1 MRYFHHSV
9 KEVLIVKPTGNK
21 FEQMTIEALNRCLQN
36 VPFAH
41 GATELAELKLVEN
54 PRPDLIAKVKLT
66 DGEKWIIV
74 EFKTLGEP
82 RIARGAINQLLQY
95 KNKLPD
101 AYGVFAAP
109 YISPKAAQVCIDEG
123 IGYMDLAGN
132 CHISFGQ
139 IYIEKS
145 GNLNPFSDKRD
156 LRSLYSPKS
165 TRILRVLLSNPKTAW
180 RLQRLAVVAGVSLG
194 LVAKVKSLLA
204 DREWITEGEE
214 GMRLVDPEARLIEW
228 AHNYSYRKN
237 VAHNYYSLKTAPENE
252 AYIAEVLSKKG
263 IRYALTGF
271 SGADRLAPFMRYSR
285 MTAYVDVSD
294 EDVTESLNLKKVTSG
309 ANVTLLTPYDEGVYY
324 GSRELNGIQVA
335 SPIQVYL
342 DLAADR
348 GRGEEAAKELME
360 KVIRPSW

>member
-1 MRYFHHSV
+1 V
-9 KEVLIVKPTGNK
+9 KDTRNDIHQK
-21 FEQMTIEALNRCLQN
+21 TIETLKRCLEN
-36 VPFAH
+36 VPFTQWAPEPS
-41 GATELAELKLVEN
+41 GFELPGN
-54 PRPDLIAKVKLT
+54 TRPDLVAKVKLT
-66 DGEKWIIV
+66 DGDIWIIIEYKPV
-74 EFKTLGEP
+74 GEP
-82 RIARGAINQLLQY
+82 RIARSALNQLLQY
-95 KNKLPD
+95 RNKLPE

-109 YISPKAAQVCIDEG
+109 YISPKVAQICMDEG
-123 IGYMDLAGN
+123 IGYIDLAGN
-132 CHISFGQ
+132 CHLSFGQ
-139 IYIEKS
+139 VYIEKR
-145 GNLNPFSDKRD
+145 GNPNPFSDKRI

-165 TRILRVLLSNPKTAW
+165 TRILRVLLSNPKIAW

-204 DREWITEGEE
+204 DRECITGGEG

-228 AHNYSYRKN
+228 AHNYSHRKDLVRN
-237 VAHNYYSLKTAPENE
+237 FYSLKTTPENE
-252 AYIAEVLSKKG
+252 AHISEVLSKKG

-285 MTAYVDVSD
+285 LMAYVDDSD
-294 EDVTESLNLKKVTSG
+294 DEVMDSLNLKRVTSG

-324 GSRELNGIQVA
+324 GSREFNGIHVA

>member
-1 MRYFHHSV
+1 V
-9 KEVLIVKPTGNK
+9 KDTRNDIQQK
-21 FEQMTIEALNRCLQN
+21 TIETLRRCLEN
-36 VPFAH
+36 VPFAQ
-41 GATELAELKLVEN
+41 GVTALPELELVGNTRPGLV
-54 PRPDLIAKVKLT
+54 AKVKLAG
-66 DGEKWIIV
+66 GEKWVVIEYRSV
-74 EFKTLGEP
+74 GEP
-82 RIARGAINQLLQY
+82 RIARDALNQLLQY
-95 KNKLPD
+95 RNKLPD
-101 AYGVFAAP
+101 AYGVFVAP
-109 YISPKAAQVCIDEG
+109 YISPKVAQICIDQG

-132 CHISFGQ
+132 CHLSFGQ
-139 IYIEKS
+139 VYIEKR
-145 GNLNPFSDKRD
+145 GNPNPFSDRRD

-165 TRILRVLLSNPKTAW
+165 TRILRALLSNPKTAW
-180 RLQRLAVVAGVSLG
+180 RLQRLAAVAGVSLG

-204 DREWITEGEE
+204 DREWITAGEG

-228 AHNYSYRKN
+228 AHNYSHRKN
-237 VAHNYYSLKTAPENE
+237 LVRNYYSLRTAPENE
-252 AYIAEVLSKKG
+252 AHIAEVLSKKG

-285 MTAYVDVSD
+285 MMAYVDNSD
-294 EDVTESLNLKKVTSG
+294 DEVMDSLHLKKVTSG

-324 GSRELNGIQVA
+324 GSSEFNGIQVA

>member
-1 MRYFHHSV
+1 M
-9 KEVLIVKPTGNK
+9 KNIGNAFQHK
-21 FEQMTIEALNRCLQN
+21 TVETLKRCLEN
-36 VPFAH
+36 VPFAQV
-41 GATELAELKLVEN
+41 APELSELEVPGN
-54 PRPDLIAKVKLT
+54 TRPDLVAKVKLT
-66 DGEKWIIV
+66 NGDIWIIIEYKPV
-74 EFKTLGEP
+74 GEP
-82 RIARGAINQLLQY
+82 RIARGALNQLLQY
-95 KNKLPD
+95 RNKLPD

-109 YISPKAAQVCIDEG
+109 YISPKVAQICIDQG

-132 CHISFGQ
+132 CYLSFGQ
-139 IYIEKS
+139 IYIEKR
-145 GNLNPFSDKRD
+145 GNPNPFSDRRD

-165 TRILRVLLSNPKTAW
+165 TRILRALLSNPKTAW
-180 RLQRLAVVAGVSLG
+180 RLQRLAAVAGVSLG

-204 DREWITEGEE
+204 DREWITEGEG

-228 AHNYSYRKN
+228 AHNYLHRKN
-237 VAHNYYSLKTAPENE
+237 VVRNFYSLKTAPENE
-252 AYIAEVLSKKG
+252 AHISEVLSRKG

-285 MTAYVDVSD
+285 MMAYVDDSD
-294 EDVTESLNLKKVTSG
+294 DEVMDALNLKKVTSG

-324 GSRELNGIQVA
+324 GSREFNGIQVA